1 MEPVAAGCLR
11 GEGDRVLIK
20 AIDEML
26 KLWAAELHPPESSA
40 VEVGGGG
47 SMIAILMAT
56 KGEIIRSSRGPTCY
70 WSRTADIE
78 LIVNKHLP
86 PDMEHLVRVHYT
98 DYDSP
103 DSRKWESCR
112 CSRPQYYRRL
122 NIAHAAIAEL
132 LISRRAA

>member
-1 MEPVAAGCLR
+1 M
-11 GEGDRVLIK
+11 IK

-26 KLWAAELHPPESSA
+26 KRWAAELHPPENSH

-47 SMIAILMAT
+47 SMIATLMAT
-56 KGEIIRSSRGPTCY
+56 KGELIRTTRSSTCH
-70 WSRTADIE
+70 WDLTADIE

-103 DSRKWESCR
+103 DSMKWASCR
-112 CSRPQYYRRL
+112 LGRTQYYQRL
-122 NIAHAAIAEL
+122 NILHAAIAEL
-132 LISRRAA
+132 LLGRRAA